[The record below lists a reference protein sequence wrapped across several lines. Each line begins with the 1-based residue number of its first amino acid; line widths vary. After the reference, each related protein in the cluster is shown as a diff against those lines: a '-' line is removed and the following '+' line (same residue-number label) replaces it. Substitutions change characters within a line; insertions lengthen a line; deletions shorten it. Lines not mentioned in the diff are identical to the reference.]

1 MLKHVPNILS
11 VCRILLIP
19 VIVISVCSG
28 NYLLALIVFTISS
41 LTDIVD
47 GYIARNY
54 DAVTNV
60 GKLLDPLADKLT
72 QLSLIASLVW
82 ADVISEWILVV
93 LLIKELIMISGA
105 AFLYG
110 KSVVVY
116 SRWYGKLATVLIY
129 VSIVT
134 SLLCK
139 QFNVTSGIFLNI
151 SNSLYVIALVT
162 TVFALIMYCRAL
174 YNKGFIDK
182 SDLNKE
188 VIIDKKIKKFNMR

>member
-19 VIVISVCSG
+19 VIVFSIVSG
-28 NYLLALIVFTISS
+28 NYLMALIIFTISS

-47 GYIARNY
+47 GYIARNF

-60 GKLLDPLADKLT
+60 GKLLDPLSDKLT
-72 QLSLIASLVW
+72 QISLIASLVW
-82 ADVISEWILVV
+82 ADVISGWILIV
-93 LLIKELIMISGA
+93 LLIKEFIMISGA

-116 SRWYGKLATVLIY
+116 SKWYGKLATVLIY
-129 VSIVT
+129 FSIVV

-139 QFNVTSGIFLNI
+139 QFNLTSGIFINL
-151 SNSLYVIALVT
+151 SNALYVVALFM
-162 TVFALIMYCRAL
+162 TVFALLMYAKAII
-174 YNKGFIDK
+174 NKGFIDK

-188 VIIDKKIKKFNMR
+188 VIIDKKK

>member
-19 VIVISVCSG
+19 VIVISVYLN
-28 NYLLALIVFTISS
+28 NYVLALIIFTISS
-41 LTDIVD
+41 LTDIID
-47 GYIARNY
+47 GYIARNF
-54 DAVTNV
+54 DAITNV

-72 QLSLIASLVW
+72 QLSMVASLVW
-82 ADVISEWILVV
+82 ADVISGWILAV
-93 LLIKELIMISGA
+93 LLIKELIMIAGA

-116 SRWYGKLATVLIY
+116 SRWYGKLATVLLY
-129 VSIVT
+129 LSVIV
-134 SLLCK
+134 SLLFK
-139 QFNVTSGIFLNI
+139 QFGMTSGIFANI
-151 SNSLYVIALVT
+151 SISLYVITLAVT
-162 TVFALIMYCRAL
+162 IFALLAYVKAL

-188 VIIDKKIKKFNMR
+188 IIIDKKK

>member
-1 MLKHVPNILS
+1 MIKHVPNILS
-11 VCRILLIP
+11 ICRLLLIP
-19 VIVISVCSG
+19 VIVISVATS
-28 NYLLALIVFTISS
+28 NYVLALIVFTISS
-41 LTDIVD
+41 LTDIID
-47 GYIARNY
+47 GYIARNF

-72 QLSLIASLVW
+72 QLAMIASLVW
-82 ADVISEWILVV
+82 NNVISGWILIV

-110 KSVVVY
+110 KNVVVY
-116 SRWYGKLATVLIY
+116 SRWYGKLATVLLY
-129 VSIVT
+129 LAVVV

-139 QFNVTSGIFLNI
+139 QFNVTSEIFINLSNMLYII
-151 SNSLYVIALVT
+151 SLSVT
-162 TVFALIMYCRAL
+162 IFALLMYFKAL

-188 VIIDKKIKKFNMR
+188 IIIDKKK

>member
-11 VCRILLIP
+11 ICRILLIP
-19 VIVISVCSG
+19 VIVVSVNLN
-28 NYLLALIVFTISS
+28 NYLLALIIFTISS
-41 LTDIVD
+41 LTDIID

-72 QLSLIASLVW
+72 QLAMVASLVG
-82 ADVISEWILVV
+82 ANVISGWILAV
-93 LLIKELIMISGA
+93 LLVKELIMISGA

-116 SRWYGKLATVLIY
+116 SRWYGKLATVLLY
-129 VSIVT
+129 LSIVV

-139 QFNVTSGIFLNI
+139 QFNITSGIFINL
-151 SNSLYVIALVT
+151 SNSLYVITLCI
-162 TVFALIMYCRAL
+162 TVFALLMYFKAL

-188 VIIDKKIKKFNMR
+188 VIIDKKK

>member
-1 MLKHVPNILS
+1 MLKYVPNILS
-11 VCRILLIP
+11 ICRILLIP
-19 VIVISVCSG
+19 IIVISVG
-28 NYLLALIVFTISS
+28 LNNYILALIIFTISS
-41 LTDIVD
+41 LTDIID

-72 QLSLIASLVW
+72 QISMIASLVW
-82 ADVISEWILVV
+82 ANVINGWILII
-93 LLIKELIMISGA
+93 LLAKELIMIAGA

-116 SRWYGKLATVLIY
+116 SRWYGKLATVLLYI
-129 VSIVT
+129 SIVV

-139 QFNVTSGIFLNI
+139 QFNISSGIFINI
-151 SNSLYVIALVT
+151 SNFLYIIALSMT
-162 TVFALIMYCRAL
+162 IFALLMYIKAL

-188 VIIDKKIKKFNMR
+188 VIIDKKK

>member
-1 MLKHVPNILS
+1 MKHVPNILS
-11 VCRILLIP
+11 ICRLLLIP
-19 VIVISVCSG
+19 VIVISVRLN
-28 NYLLALIVFTISS
+28 NYLLAFIIFTISS
-41 LTDIVD
+41 LTDIID

-72 QLSLIASLVW
+72 QLAMVASLVG
-82 ADVISEWILVV
+82 ANVISGWILTV

-116 SRWYGKLATVLIY
+116 SRWYGKLATVLLY
-129 VSIVT
+129 LSIVV
-134 SLLCK
+134 SLLFK
-139 QFNVTSGIFLNI
+139 QFNLSSALFSNI
-151 SNSLYVIALVT
+151 SNSLYVITLSVT
-162 TVFALIMYCRAL
+162 IFALFMYVKAL

-188 VIIDKKIKKFNMR
+188 IIIDKKK

>member
-19 VIVISVCSG
+19 VIVYSIVSG
-28 NYLLALIVFTISS
+28 NYLLALIIFTISS

-47 GYIARNY
+47 GYIARNF

-60 GKLLDPLADKLT
+60 GKLLDPLSDKLT
-72 QLSLIASLVW
+72 QISLIASLVW
-82 ADVISEWILVV
+82 ADVISGWILMV
-93 LLIKELIMISGA
+93 LLIKEFIMIAGA

-116 SRWYGKLATVLIY
+116 SKWYGKLATVLIY
-129 VSIVT
+129 FSIVV

-139 QFNVTSGIFLNI
+139 QFNVSSGIFINL
-151 SNSLYVIALVT
+151 SNALYVIALLM
-162 TVFALIMYCRAL
+162 TVFALVMYAKTL
-174 YNKGFIDK
+174 VNKGFIDK

-188 VIIDKKIKKFNMR
+188 VIIDKKK

>member
-11 VCRILLIP
+11 ICRLLLIP
-19 VIVISVCSG
+19 VIVISVVTH
-28 NYLLALIVFTISS
+28 NYLLAIIVFTISS

-72 QLSLIASLVW
+72 QLSMIASLVW
-82 ADVISEWILVV
+82 ANVISSWILIV
-93 LLIKELIMISGA
+93 LLIKEFIMIAGA
-105 AFLYG
+105 SFLYG

-116 SRWYGKLATVLIY
+116 SKWYGKLATVLLY
-129 VSIVT
+129 LSIMV
-134 SLLCK
+134 SLLFK
-139 QFNVTSGIFLNI
+139 QFNVTSEFGVNI
-151 SNSLYVIALVT
+151 SNSLYVITLAI
-162 TVFALIMYCRAL
+162 TVFALLMYCKAL
-174 YNKGFIDK
+174 HNKGFIDK

-188 VIIDKKIKKFNMR
+188 VIIDKKK

>member
-1 MLKHVPNILS
+1 MLKYVPNILS
-11 VCRILLIP
+11 ICRILLIP
-19 VIVISVCSG
+19 IIVISIFLD
-28 NYLLALIVFTISS
+28 NYILALIIFTISS
-41 LTDIVD
+41 LTDIID

-82 ADVISEWILVV
+82 KDVISGWILTV

-105 AFLYG
+105 SFLYG

-116 SRWYGKLATVLIY
+116 SRWYGKLSTVLIY
-129 VSIVT
+129 ISIVS

-139 QFNVTSGIFLNI
+139 QFGITSGIFI
-151 SNSLYVIALVT
+151 IMSNTLYTIALVFT
-162 TVFALIMYCRAL
+162 ICALILYCKAL

-182 SDLNKE
+182 SDLSKE
-188 VIIDKKIKKFNMR
+188 VIIDKKK

>member
-19 VIVISVCSG
+19 VIVISVYLN
-28 NYLLALIVFTISS
+28 NYVLALIIFTISS
-41 LTDIVD
+41 LTDIID
-47 GYIARNY
+47 GYIARNF
-54 DAVTNV
+54 DAITNV

-72 QLSLIASLVW
+72 QLSMVASLVW
-82 ADVISEWILVV
+82 ADVISGWILAV
-93 LLIKELIMISGA
+93 LLIKELIMIAGA

-116 SRWYGKLATVLIY
+116 SRWYGKLATVLLY
-129 VSIVT
+129 LSVVV
-134 SLLCK
+134 SLLFK
-139 QFNVTSGIFLNI
+139 QFEMTSAVFTNI
-151 SNSLYVIALVT
+151 SISLYVIALAVT
-162 TVFALIMYCRAL
+162 IFALLAYVKAL

-188 VIIDKKIKKFNMR
+188 IIIDKKK

>member
-1 MLKHVPNILS
+1 MLKHIPNILS

-19 VIVISVCSG
+19 VIVISVFYN
-28 NYLLALIVFTISS
+28 NYILALIIFTISS
-41 LTDIVD
+41 LTDIID
-47 GYIARNY
+47 GYIARHY

-82 ADVISEWILVV
+82 SNVISGWIFTI
-93 LLIKELIMISGA
+93 LLIKELIMITGA
-105 AFLYG
+105 SFLYG

-116 SRWYGKLATVLIY
+116 SRWYGKLSTVLIY
-129 VSIVT
+129 VSIVS

-139 QFNVTSGIFLNI
+139 QFNVTTGIFINL
-151 SNSLYVIALVT
+151 SNLLYIIALAT
-162 TVFALIMYCRAL
+162 TIFALFMYFRAL

-188 VIIDKKIKKFNMR
+188 VIIDKKK

>member
-11 VCRILLIP
+11 ICRLLLIP
-19 VIVISVCSG
+19 VIIFSVITH
-28 NYLLALIVFTISS
+28 NYLLAIIVFTISS

-72 QLSLIASLVW
+72 QLSMIASL
-82 ADVISEWILVV
+82 AGTDVIGGWVLTV
-93 LLIKELIMISGA
+93 LLIKEFIMIAGA
-105 AFLYG
+105 SFLYG

-116 SRWYGKLATVLIY
+116 SKWYGKLATVLLYLSIM
-129 VSIVT
+129 VS
-134 SLLCK
+134 LMFK
-139 QFNVTSGIFLNI
+139 QFNVTSDFWITI
-151 SNSLYVIALVT
+151 SNSLYVITLSM
-162 TVFALIMYCRAL
+162 TVFALLLYCKAL

-188 VIIDKKIKKFNMR
+188 VIIDKKN

>member
-19 VIVISVCSG
+19 VIVYSIVSG
-28 NYLLALIVFTISS
+28 NYLLALIIFTISS

-47 GYIARNY
+47 GYIARNF

-60 GKLLDPLADKLT
+60 GKLLDPLSDKLT
-72 QLSLIASLVW
+72 QISLIASLVW
-82 ADVISEWILVV
+82 ADVISGWILKV
-93 LLIKELIMISGA
+93 LLIKEFIMIAGA

-116 SRWYGKLATVLIY
+116 SKWYGKLATVLIY
-129 VSIVT
+129 FSIVV
-134 SLLCK
+134 SLLCR
-139 QFNVTSGIFLNI
+139 QFNVTSGIFINL
-151 SNSLYVIALVT
+151 SNALYVIALFM
-162 TVFALIMYCRAL
+162 TVFALLMYAKAL
-174 YNKGFIDK
+174 VNKGFIDK

-188 VIIDKKIKKFNMR
+188 VIIDKKK

>member
-11 VCRILLIP
+11 ICRILLIP
-19 VIVISVCSG
+19 VIVISVAFN
-28 NYLLALIVFTISS
+28 NYLLALIIFTISS
-41 LTDIVD
+41 LTDVVD

-72 QLSLIASLVW
+72 QLAMVASLVW
-82 ADVISEWILVV
+82 ADVISGWILTV
-93 LLIKELIMISGA
+93 LLIKELIMIAGA

-116 SRWYGKLATVLIY
+116 SRWYGKLATVLLY
-129 VSIVT
+129 LSIVV

-139 QFNVTSGIFLNI
+139 QFNVTSALFINI
-151 SNSLYVIALVT
+151 SNSLYVITLAV
-162 TVFALIMYCRAL
+162 TVFALLMYVKAL

-188 VIIDKKIKKFNMR
+188 VIIDKKK

>member
-1 MLKHVPNILS
+1 MLKLVPNILS

-19 VIVISVCSG
+19 VIVSSIASG

-47 GYIARNY
+47 GYVARHY

-60 GKLLDPLADKLT
+60 GKLLDPLSDKLT

-82 ADVISEWILVV
+82 ADVISGWILIV

-116 SRWYGKLATVLIY
+116 SKWYGKLATVLIY
-129 VSIVT
+129 LAIVVT
-134 SLLCK
+134 LICS
-139 QFNVTSGIFLNI
+139 QFNVTSGIFINLSNI
-151 SNSLYVIALVT
+151 LYVVALCM
-162 TVFALIMYCRAL
+162 TVFALLMYAKAL
-174 YNKGFIDK
+174 INKGFIDK

-188 VIIDKKIKKFNMR
+188 VIIDKKK

>member
-11 VCRILLIP
+11 ICRILLIP
-19 VIVISVCSG
+19 VIVASVYLN
-28 NYLLALIVFTISS
+28 NYILALIIFTISS

-47 GYIARNY
+47 GYIARNF
-54 DAVTNV
+54 DAITNV

-72 QLSLIASLVW
+72 QLSMIASLVW
-82 ADVISEWILVV
+82 ADAISGWIFAI

-105 AFLYG
+105 SFLYG

-116 SRWYGKLATVLIY
+116 SRWYGKLSTVLIY
-129 VSIVT
+129 ISIVS
-134 SLLCK
+134 SLLCR
-139 QFNVTSGIFLNI
+139 QFNITSGIFITI
-151 SNSLYVIALVT
+151 SNSLYMIALVT
-162 TVFALIMYCRAL
+162 TVFALFMYCKAL

-188 VIIDKKIKKFNMR
+188 VIIDRKNKK

>member
-11 VCRILLIP
+11 ICRLLLIP
-19 VIVISVCSG
+19 VIVISVVTH
-28 NYLLALIVFTISS
+28 NYLLAIIVFTISS

-72 QLSLIASLVW
+72 QLSMIASLVW
-82 ADVISEWILVV
+82 ADVISGWILVV
-93 LLIKELIMISGA
+93 LLTKEFIMIAGA
-105 AFLYG
+105 SFLYG

-116 SRWYGKLATVLIY
+116 SKWYGKLATVLLY
-129 VSIVT
+129 LSIMV
-134 SLLCK
+134 SLLFE
-139 QFNVTSGIFLNI
+139 QFNITSEFWVSI
-151 SNSLYVIALVT
+151 SNSLYIITLAMT
-162 TVFALIMYCRAL
+162 IFALLMYCKAL
-174 YNKGFIDK
+174 HNKGFIDK

-188 VIIDKKIKKFNMR
+188 VIIDKKK

>member
-1 MLKHVPNILS
+1 MLKHIPNILS

-19 VIVISVCSG
+19 VIVGAVYLN
-28 NYLLALIVFTISS
+28 NYLLALIIFTISS
-41 LTDIVD
+41 LTDIID

-72 QLSLIASLVW
+72 QLAMVASLVW
-82 ADVISEWILVV
+82 AEVISGWILTV
-93 LLIKELIMISGA
+93 LLVKELIMISGA

-116 SRWYGKLATVLIY
+116 SRWYGKLATVLLY
-129 VSIVT
+129 LSIVV
-134 SLLCK
+134 SLLFK
-139 QFNVTSGIFLNI
+139 QFNLTSAIFINI
-151 SNSLYVIALVT
+151 SNILYIITLSVT
-162 TVFALIMYCRAL
+162 IFALLMYFRAL

-188 VIIDKKIKKFNMR
+188 IIIDKKK

>member
-11 VCRILLIP
+11 ICRILLLPI
-19 VIVISVCSG
+19 IAISVSMH
-28 NYLLALIVFTISS
+28 NYLLALIIFTISS

-72 QLSLIASLVW
+72 QLTMIASLVYT
-82 ADVISEWILVV
+82 DVISGWILIV
-93 LLIKELIMISGA
+93 LLVKELIMIAGA

-116 SRWYGKLATVLIY
+116 SKWYGKLATVLLY
-129 VSIVT
+129 LSIVV

-139 QFNVTSGIFLNI
+139 QFNVTSETLITI
-151 SNSLYVIALVT
+151 SNLLYVITLSV
-162 TVFALIMYCRAL
+162 TVFALFMYCKAL
-174 YNKGFIDK
+174 HTKGFIDK

-188 VIIDKKIKKFNMR
+188 VIIDKKK

>member
-1 MLKHVPNILS
+1 MIKHVPNILS

-19 VIVISVCSG
+19 VIVISIFLN
-28 NYLLALIVFTISS
+28 NYILALIIFTISS
-41 LTDIVD
+41 LTDIID
-47 GYIARNY
+47 GYIARNF

-72 QLSLIASLVW
+72 QLTLIASLVW
-82 ADVISEWILVV
+82 ANIISGWIFAV

-105 AFLYG
+105 SFLYG

-129 VSIVT
+129 VSIVS

-139 QFNVTSGIFLNI
+139 QFNVTSGIFINI
-151 SNSLYVIALVT
+151 SNSLYVIAIIFT
-162 TVFALIMYCRAL
+162 IFALVMYCKAL
-174 YNKGFIDK
+174 YNKGLIDK

-188 VIIDKKIKKFNMR
+188 VIIDKRK

>member
-19 VIVISVCSG
+19 VIVISVYLN
-28 NYLLALIVFTISS
+28 NYVLALIVFTISS
-41 LTDIVD
+41 LTDIID
-47 GYIARNY
+47 GYIARNF
-54 DAVTNV
+54 DAITNV

-72 QLSLIASLVW
+72 QLSMVASLVW
-82 ADVISEWILVV
+82 AEVISGWILTV
-93 LLIKELIMISGA
+93 LLVKELIMIAGA

-116 SRWYGKLATVLIY
+116 SKWYGKLATVLLYFSIM
-129 VSIVT
+129 VSLIF
-134 SLLCK
+134 K
-139 QFNVTSGIFLNI
+139 QFNITSAIFINI
-151 SNSLYVIALVT
+151 SNSLYIITLIMT
-162 TVFALIMYCRAL
+162 IFALLAYVNAL

-188 VIIDKKIKKFNMR
+188 IIIDKKK